1 MIFINRDD
9 KFFQKL
15 EQKSD
20 LIFYHLVRLV
30 SQELVKFSL
39 PRNMEIAFDWLGKL
53 IKNAYLA
60 NKEFSNK
67 NNYF

>member
-1 MIFINRDD
+1 
-9 KFFQKL
+9 
-15 EQKSD
+15 

-30 SQELVKFSL
+30 SQELVKFSS